1 MDRKLIQLLSKYG
14 KAQNPPGQ
22 IIDLSTVITA
32 FLTGD
37 RGYAPLKHTPYLCCR
52 LHTHTHTPTHI
63 PLCNIISGL
72 STVVAGNS

>member
-22 IIDLSTVITA
+22 IIEPSTIITA

-37 RGYAPLKHTPYLCCR
+37 RGYAPSST
-52 LHTHTHTPTHI
+52 HTHTLPVLQNAYTHTPTHI
-63 PLCNIISGL
+63 LLCNIISGL
-72 STVVAGNS
+72 SSCWE